1 MDETPRQLSARRATR
16 FPRHRADRH
25 ARIRVPTLRNLQRVH
40 GDGTPGRAAH
50 DQGDGA
56 PNQNRLGALPQRH
69 RRRRGTP
76 GLDALL
82 PRLLEGLVEPVVV
95 LVGDEVDPHRPLA
108 EVRGSRDRA
117 HRAFGRRSGRAAA
130 GDPGRGVSRPARGGG
145 PRRRPRHLPPP
156 PRRRSRGRASA
167 RNGEALACAR
177 SWCGVETRRQIG
189 DGLHGLSMAAETRTE
204 NRCSGAAPL
213 FLPRA
218 GSQLNIAIDG
228 LVGLGGD
235 RRLVGRG
242 RRPPR
247 ALDGPRRPPPGAELQ
262 RPASGGS
269 P

>member
-1 MDETPRQLSARRATR
+1 MN
-16 FPRHRADRH
+16 DRTGV
-25 ARIRVPTLRNLQRVH
+25 RS
-40 GDGTPGRAAH
+40 GGRCS
-50 DQGDGA
+50 
-56 PNQNRLGALPQRH
+56 PQT
-69 RRRRGTP
+69 GTP

-228 LVGLGGD
+228 LVGLGGG
-235 RRLVGRG
+235 RRVGPRG
-242 RRPPR
+242 RSTAP
-247 ALDGPRRPPPGAELQ
+247 DGPRPAPSCSARPQGAAREADHSFCGEPGRGSRVIACEHGVST
-262 RPASGGS
+262 RYPAGRVRC
-269 P
+269 